1 MPLASPLALEAK
13 PVRGQ
18 ASPCPLSSHVA
29 FINNDIQRSW
39 GEAIDPLLAEH
50 VTVSRNRIRNV
61 YSVGVYMVRP
71 RSCSLTPGS
80 GLASLCRH
88 LAGGSDLGILLLLR
102 RTTRVTAC
110 WTATS

>member
-1 MPLASPLALEAK
+1 MPLATPLALEAK

-18 ASPCPLSSHVA
+18 VSPCPLSSHVA

-50 VTVSRNRIRNV
+50 VTVSLNRIRNV

-71 RSCSLTPGS
+71 RSCSLTPAWPLFVATS
-80 GLASLCRH
+80 PAALTLNK
-88 LAGGSDLGILLLLR
+88 ILLLFR